1 MAQLSVIRMDQ
12 SPAAP
17 LEVSDS
23 LVEAPYHP
31 YLVRDAVVYQLAK
44 ARQGTHSTRTRAT
57 LAASK
62 IKLYRQKGTGRA
74 RAGSAKAP
82 QRRHGAIVHGPL
94 PRDHAIGLNKKTRKQ
109 ALRGALAEKI
119 RRKELVVL
127 EALAPESHKTQAFAA
142 WLAKLEAPAALIV
155 VDEANENLVRATRNL
170 PKVELIRDTQLNV
183 YNLLRY
189 AKTLITRRA
198 LQRVEERTAP

>member
-1 MAQLSVIRMDQ
+1 MAQLNVIRMDQ

-17 LEVSDS
+17 LEVSDA

-31 YLVRDAVVYQLAK
+31 YLVKDAVVYQQAK
-44 ARQGTHSTRTRAT
+44 ARQGTHSTKVRAT

-94 PRDHAIGLNKKTRKQ
+94 PRDHSIDMNKRSRKQ
-109 ALRGALAEKI
+109 ALCSALAERI
-119 RRKELVVL
+119 REKKLVVL
-127 EALAPESHKTQAFAA
+127 DQLAPESPKTKDFAA
-142 WLAKLEAPAALIV
+142 WLAGLDAARALIV
-155 VDEANENLVRATRNL
+155 VEEATENLVRASRNL
-170 PKVELIRDTQLNV
+170 PLVELIHSSQLNV
-183 YNLLRY
+183 YRLLRY
-189 AKTLITRRA
+189 PKILITREA
-198 LQRVEERTAP
+198 LRQVEERIAA